1 MAQIDDLEIKPI
13 TEMSNEEAIEYLRQ
27 LRLSRRI
34 PVKKQTKSST
44 TKAKKAPKKLP
55 KPTKDDA
62 IELLKLING
71 G

>member
-1 MAQIDDLEIKPI
+1 MAQIDDLKIPSI
-13 TEMSNEEAIEYLRQ
+13 NEMSNEEAIEYLRQ

-34 PVKKQTKSST
+34 PVKKQSKSTK
-44 TKAKKAPKKLP
+44 TKAKKAPKPLP

-62 IELLKLING
+62 IELLKLIDG

>member
-44 TKAKKAPKKLP
+44 MKAKKAPKKLP

-62 IELLKLING
+62 IELLKLIDEV
-71 G
+71 